1 MTEPTAPKPLS
12 PDRLCRYCDPAE
24 LGFRTTEELED
35 PLHIIGQG
43 RAVEAIRF
51 AVGIERDGYNM
62 FAAGPSG
69 TGKHSTIRQF
79 LEGRAAKM
87 ATPPDACY
95 VNNFDD
101 PHRPN
106 LISLPAGKGAP
117 FRRDMAQLVEL
128 AQAAIPRAFEGE
140 EYRTRRRELD
150 TRFRAAHDRIF
161 EDVQKEATE
170 KSIAI
175 VRTPGG
181 IALAPIR
188 DGQIVSPDDFA
199 KWPEDEQEKTRAVIE
214 DIQEKLHAAMA
225 ELPAFERK
233 VREDLRELSQTITIS
248 AVGHII
254 EDLRRR
260 YDDLPEVQDYLDQV
274 RHDLVEHAGEFMRSG
289 GPAESAEGEGGEESG
304 SGPDGAS
311 DPRGAFF
318 QRYAVNLLVDN
329 SRSQGAPV
337 VYEDLPNL
345 QNLIGRVE
353 HVARFG
359 TLSTNFTLIQPGA
372 LHRANGGYL
381 ILDAVKVLTAPFSWE
396 TLKRAL
402 KSREVRIESPERIMS
417 VATTITLEPEPMP
430 LDLKVVLLGD
440 RMTYYLLA
448 QYDPEFGELFKVE
461 VDFED
466 TMPRTPATM
475 KMFSRFLAKLIR
487 YQKLRPFEA
496 GAVARMIEHAS
507 RLADDADKVTTHI
520 RSLCDLA
527 VEADYWAMTNDN
539 AHVTADD
546 VQLAIDTKIRRADRI
561 RDLSYEQ
568 IARKTILI
576 DTSGAT
582 VGQVNGLS
590 VMQLGKFP
598 FGHPARITARVRL
611 GRGHVVDIEREVE
624 LGGPLHS
631 KGVLILSA
639 FLGARYCPDMP
650 LSLGAS
656 LVFEQ
661 SYGGVEGDSASSTE
675 LYALLSALAEVP
687 IRQSL
692 AVTGSVNQHGQV
704 QAIGGVNEKIEGF
717 FDVCKQ
723 GGLTGDQGVLIPAAN
738 VQHLMLRRDVVD
750 AVKDGTFRV
759 YSVRT
764 IDEGIELL
772 TGIPAGV
779 RGRDG
784 RFPPDSINGKV
795 EAKLTAYAEAARR
808 FVHHSADDG
817 ASHGRT
823 PQP

>member
-1 MTEPTAPKPLS
+1 MTESTTPKPLS
-12 PDRLCRYCDPAE
+12 PDQLCRYCDPTE
-24 LGFRTTEELED
+24 LGFRTTDELED

-87 ATPPDACY
+87 PTPPDACY
-95 VNNFDD
+95 VNNFED

-128 AQAAIPRAFEGE
+128 AQAAIPRAFESE

-150 TRFRAAHDRIF
+150 ARFRAAHDRIF
-161 EDVQKEATE
+161 EEVQKEATE

-175 VRTPGG
+175 IRTPAG

-188 DGQIVSPDDFA
+188 DGQVVGPEDFS
-199 KWPEDEQEKTRAVIE
+199 KWPEDEQDKTRNVIDE
-214 DIQEKLHAAMA
+214 LQEKLHAAMA

-233 VREDLRELSQTITIS
+233 VREDLRELSQSITIY
-248 AVGHII
+248 AVGHLI

-274 RHDLVEHAGEFMRSG
+274 RRDLVEHAGEFMRGSG
-289 GPAESAEGEGGEESG
+289 AAESPEGEDGQEPGDA
-304 SGPDGAS
+304 DGAAEAQA
-311 DPRGAFF
+311 GFF
-318 QRYAVNLLVDN
+318 KRYAVNLLVDN
-329 SRSQGAPV
+329 SHCQGAPV
-337 VYEDLPNL
+337 IYEDLPNL
-345 QNLIGRVE
+345 QSLIGRIE

-359 TLSTNFTLIQPGA
+359 TLTTNFTLVQPGA

-381 ILDAVKVLTAPFSWE
+381 ILDAVKVLMAPFSWE

-417 VATTITLEPEPMP
+417 VATTFTLEPEPMP

-448 QYDPEFGELFKVE
+448 QHDPEFGELFKVE

-466 TMPRTPATM
+466 TMARTPANM

-496 GAVARMIEHAS
+496 GAIARMIEHAS
-507 RLADDADKVTTHI
+507 RLADDADKVTAHV

-527 VEADYWAMTNDN
+527 VESDYWAMTNDN

-561 RDLSYEQ
+561 RDVSYEQ

-611 GRGHVVDIEREVE
+611 GRGHVIDIEREVE

-675 LYALLSALAEVP
+675 LYALLSALSDVP

-750 AVKDGTFRV
+750 AVKESTFRV

-779 RGRDG
+779 RGGDG

-808 FVHHSADDG
+808 FTHQGTDDG
-817 ASHGRT
+817 AH
-823 PQP
+823 P

>member
-1 MTEPTAPKPLS
+1 MTESTTPKPLS
-12 PDRLCRYCDPAE
+12 PDQLCRYCDPAE
-24 LGFRTTEELED
+24 LGFRTTDELED

-87 ATPPDACY
+87 PTPPDACY
-95 VNNFDD
+95 VNNFED

-150 TRFRAAHDRIF
+150 ARFRAAHDRIF
-161 EDVQKEATE
+161 EEVQKEATE

-175 VRTPGG
+175 IRTPAG

-188 DGQIVSPDDFA
+188 DGQVVGPEDFS
-199 KWPEDEQEKTRAVIE
+199 KWPEDEQDKTRKVIDE
-214 DIQEKLHAAMA
+214 LQEKLHAAMA
-225 ELPAFERK
+225 ELPAFERQ
-233 VREDLRELSQTITIS
+233 VREDLRELSQSTTIS
-248 AVGHII
+248 AVGHLID
-254 EDLRRR
+254 DLRRR

-274 RHDLVEHAGEFMRSG
+274 RHDLVEHAGEFMRGG
-289 GPAESAEGEGGEESG
+289 GPAESAGGEDGEESG

-329 SRSQGAPV
+329 SRCQGAPV
-337 VYEDLPNL
+337 IYEDLPNL
-345 QNLIGRVE
+345 QNLIGRIE
-353 HVARFG
+353 HMARFG
-359 TLSTNFTLIQPGA
+359 TLMTNFTLIQPGA

-466 TMPRTPATM
+466 SMARTPANM

-487 YQKLRPFEA
+487 HQKLRPFEA

-507 RLADDADKVTTHI
+507 RLVDDADKVTAHI

-527 VEADYWAMTNDN
+527 VESDYWAMTNDN
-539 AHVTADD
+539 AHVTAED

-582 VGQVNGLS
+582 VGQVNGLL

-611 GRGHVVDIEREVE
+611 GRGHVIDIEREVE

-675 LYALLSALAEVP
+675 LYALLSALSEVP
-687 IRQSL
+687 IHQSL

-723 GGLTGDQGVLIPAAN
+723 SGLTGDQGVLIPAAN

-750 AVKDGTFRV
+750 AVTAGTFRV

-772 TGIPAGV
+772 TGVPAGV
-779 RGRDG
+779 RGGDG
-784 RFPPDSINGKV
+784 RFPPDSINGRV
-795 EAKLTAYAEAARR
+795 EAKLAAYAEAARR
-808 FVHHSADDG
+808 FMHRDTDDAVH
-817 ASHGRT
+817 
-823 PQP
+823 P